1 MENLTSEYIN
11 LAIAESVQ
19 EKPDLARM
27 LAVISGQNGFAEP
40 QVIEDKLEKDL
51 TGYYKLGVNLNS
63 AGGIENPALS
73 ALKSQHEAN
82 KVLNQESIER
92 LEDAK
97 KWGKKNRLIS
107 IIAIASGIAAS
118 IMTVTSIHRTSL
130 AEQAIQGVEARNAK
144 LVKLTNE
151 NERLTK
157 LAKDYQQKNEEL
169 TGSKLAKQLKNW
181 RLLYYQ
187 ANKEKEKLSAN
198 LTEVC
203 SKPRNFFGTPEC
215 RGYR

>member
-40 QVIEDKLEKDL
+40 KVIEDKLEKDL
-51 TGYYKLGVNLNS
+51 TGYYKLGVDLN
-63 AGGIENPALS
+63 AGAMENPALS

-92 LEDAK
+92 LENAK
-97 KWGKKNRLIS
+97 RWSEKNRFIS

-118 IMTVTSIHRTSL
+118 ILTITSMHRTSL
-130 AEQAIQGVEARNAK
+130 AEQVIQGADARNAK
-144 LVKLTNE
+144 LVELTDE

-157 LAKDYQQKNEEL
+157 LAKDYQEKNEEL
-169 TGSKLAKQLKNW
+169 MGSKLAKRLKNW
-181 RLLYYQ
+181 RILYYQ
-187 ANKEKEKLSAN
+187 ANKEKEKISIKLN
-198 LTEVC
+198 QVC
-203 SKPRNFFGTPEC
+203 SRKRNRFAAPEC
-215 RGYR
+215 YGYR

>member
-11 LAIAESVQ
+11 LAITESVQ
-19 EKPDLARM
+19 DKPDLARM
-27 LAVISGQNGFAEP
+27 LAVVSGQNGFDEP
-40 QVIEDKLEKDL
+40 KVIEDKLEKDL
-51 TGYYKLGVNLNS
+51 TGYYKLGADLNS
-63 AGGIENPALS
+63 LGAAENPALS

-82 KVLNQESIER
+82 KVLNKESIER
-92 LEDAK
+92 LENAK
-97 KWGKKNRLIS
+97 KWSQKNRFIS

-118 IMTVTSIHRTSL
+118 ILTVTSMHRTSL
-130 AEQAIQGVEARNAK
+130 AEQVIQGAETRDAK

-169 TGSKLAKQLKNW
+169 TGSKLAKQLRNW

-187 ANKEKEKLSAN
+187 ANKEKNKLSAN

-203 SKPRNFFGTPEC
+203 SKPRNIFGTPEC